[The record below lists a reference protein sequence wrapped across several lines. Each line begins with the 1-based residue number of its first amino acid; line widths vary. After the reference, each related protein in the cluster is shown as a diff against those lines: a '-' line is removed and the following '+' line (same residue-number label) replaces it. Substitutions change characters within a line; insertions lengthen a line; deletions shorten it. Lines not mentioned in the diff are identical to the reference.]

1 MSTPEHP
8 PLDRTEFE
16 QVVAEYADRLYSIA
30 LRITASPQD
39 AEDAVQEAFVS
50 AYRHLGQ
57 YRGEAKPATW
67 LYRITVNA
75 ALRRLRERPPHEY
88 LDELPEVAEPLQDW
102 APRVRDPALAAEL
115 RDQVERALQELS
127 PDLRAAVIL
136 RDVENLSAREAA
148 AALDIG
154 EAALKSRLHRA
165 RVLLR
170 QALADYLSS

>member
-1 MSTPEHP
+1 MATPEHP

-30 LRITASPQD
+30 LRITASPPD

-57 YRGEAKPATW
+57 YRGDAKPATW

-75 ALRRLRERPPHEY
+75 ALRRLRDRPPHEY
-88 LDELPEVAEPLQDW
+88 LDELPETQEPPDDW
-102 APRVRDPALAAEL
+102 AARVRDPAVAAEL
-115 RDQVERALQELS
+115 RDQLERALQDLP

-154 EAALKSRLHRA
+154 EPALKSRLHRG

-170 QALADYLSS
+170 HALADYLSS

>member
-1 MSTPEHP
+1 MATPEHP

-16 QVVAEYADRLYSIA
+16 QVVVEYADRLYSIA
-30 LRITASPQD
+30 LRITGAPAD
-39 AEDAVQEAFVS
+39 AEDAVQEAFVN

-75 ALRRLRERPPHEY
+75 ALRRVRDRPPHEY
-88 LDELPEVAEPLQDW
+88 LDELPETAEPREDW
-102 APRVRDPALAAEL
+102 AARVRDPAVAAEL
-115 RDQVERALQELS
+115 RDQLERALQELA

-170 QALADYLSS
+170 QALADYLSG

>member
-1 MSTPEHP
+1 MATPEHS
-8 PLDRTEFE
+8 PLDRTQFE

-30 LRITASPQD
+30 LRITASPPD
-39 AEDAVQEAFVS
+39 AEDVVQEAFVS

-57 YRGEAKPATW
+57 YRGEAEPRTW

-75 ALRRLRERPPHEY
+75 ALRRLRDRPPHEY
-88 LDELPEVAEPLQDW
+88 LDELPETAEPPQDW
-102 APRVRDPALAAEL
+102 VGRTRDPAVAAEL
-115 RDQVERALQELS
+115 RDQLETALHDLG

-136 RDVENLSAREAA
+136 RDVEGLSAREAA
-148 AALDIG
+148 QVLEIS